1 MTTSTIDYLD
11 VDTITVPGQL
21 YALVSFVSP
30 TSRQKNDL
38 MGMKLRGVFATAEEA
53 KNHVAKLMKFDSTVN
68 VYLMDMY
75 KWVLIPPDD
84 DKIEDHVYQE
94 EFLNTMM
101 EEYKKNQAE
110 AKRFFEERKQA
121 VMQEGL
127 DKHLLPSER
136 LPPPPTTP
144 LEGMIGE
151 YKKETQ
157 ETPDL
162 SALESDPHPSTS
174 GPN

>member
-1 MTTSTIDYLD
+1 MTTIDYLD

-21 YALVSFVSP
+21 YALISFVSP

-84 DKIEDHVYQE
+84 DRIEDHVYQE
-94 EFLNTMM
+94 EFLNNMM

-136 LPPPPTTP
+136 LPPPPPPPPTP
-144 LEGMIGE
+144 LESMVEE
-151 YKKETQ
+151 YQKNQ
-157 ETPDL
+157 APDL
-162 SALESDPHPSTS
+162 SALETNPHPGTS
-174 GPN
+174 GIPK